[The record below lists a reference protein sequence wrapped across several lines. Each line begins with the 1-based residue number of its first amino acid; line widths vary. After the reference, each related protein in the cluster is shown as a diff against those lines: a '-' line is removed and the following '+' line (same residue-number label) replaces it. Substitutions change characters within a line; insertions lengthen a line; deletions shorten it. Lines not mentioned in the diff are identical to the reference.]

1 MIKTNTEHWPGR
13 IVLMLAHVAGM
24 IDLVAL
30 PVWVG
35 TTLIGQ
41 YHFSPPLAGAM
52 VTAYLSAVVAGSLTF
67 APRFHRLT
75 AQRMAPMG
83 YAIAAGAFT
92 LLTTTAKPGV
102 MIALHVLAGFSA
114 GTALSFTH
122 GTIGRSARPHRLFA
136 IVTFGL
142 GVSGLAFLG
151 LAQGLVPVR
160 GGVVLFALFAA
171 LMGFAA
177 IATAVA
183 FPGSSAAAD
192 VADADR
198 EAQGAIVEQP
208 IAARVWWAIAG
219 LTLMAVTQ
227 STMFSF
233 LERIGTARGFEQR
246 VQGVLITSALV
257 NLASAAL
264 AGALER
270 LIKPSRVAL
279 CGAVLQAMLAI
290 ILVFSRGFLPYAF
303 SGILFVTVIIVTHTF
318 VFGWLASNDASG
330 RAVAL
335 TPAMVMSGAAIGPV
349 LGGGLVAGFGIPS
362 LGIVALAIGVAALT
376 CYRFAFAWS
385 SSGSVTSR
393 LETI

>member
-35 TTLIGQ
+35 TALIGQ
-41 YHFSPPLAGAM
+41 YHFNPPLAGAM
-52 VTAYLSAVVAGSLTF
+52 VTAYLSAAVAGSLTF
-67 APRFHRLT
+67 APRFHRLA

-83 YAIAAGAFT
+83 YAIAAGAFI
-92 LLTTTAKPGV
+92 LLTTTANPAV

-136 IVTFGL
+136 IVTVGL

-151 LAQGLVPVR
+151 IAQGLVPVR
-160 GGVVLFALFAA
+160 GGAVLFALFAA
-171 LMGFAA
+171 LMGIAA

-183 FPGSSAAAD
+183 FPRPAAAD
-192 VADADR
+192 VADADK
-198 EAQGAIVEQP
+198 EAQGAMVAQP

-233 LERIGTARGFEQR
+233 LERIGTARGFEER
-246 VQGVLITSALV
+246 VQGVLIASALV

-264 AGALER
+264 AGVLER

-279 CGAVLQAMLAI
+279 CGVVLQALLAI
-290 ILVFSRGFLPYAF
+290 ILVFSGGFLPYAF

-335 TPAMVMSGAAIGPV
+335 TPAMVMSGAAIGPL
-349 LGGGLVAGFGIPS
+349 LGGVLVAGFGIPS
-362 LGIVALAIGVAALT
+362 LGIVALVIGVVSFT
-376 CYRFAFAWS
+376 CYRFAFRLA
-385 SSGSVTSR
+385 SSGGVTSR